1 MRIVIFPSLCLPILL
16 AACGPQPAAPPAP
29 SEASPPAPGT
39 PAAAIDSTPDTWVGR
54 WNGPEGLFLQIDH
67 RQGAT
72 YELTLK
78 DNLDSQATY
87 GAQAEAGVLRFTR
100 GGAVQTIRPGTGAET
115 GFKYL
120 ADKQDCLIVVANQ
133 EGYCRD

>member
-1 MRIVIFPSLCLPILL
+1 MKRLAGLTLVLL
-16 AACGPQPAAPPAP
+16 TAACGPQPATTPAP
-29 SEASPPAPGT
+29 SEAAPAPPGT
-39 PAAAIDSTPDTWVGR
+39 PAAATTSTPESWEGQ
-54 WNGPEGLFLQIDH
+54 WNGPEGLFLKIAHKD
-67 RQGAT
+67 GGT

-78 DNLDSQATY
+78 DNLDTEAVY
-87 GAQAEAGVLRFTR
+87 GAQAEGDALRFTR
-100 GGAVQTIRPGTGAET
+100 AGIVQTIRPGTGAET

>member
-1 MRIVIFPSLCLPILL
+1 MRRLAGLTLVLL
-16 AACGPQPAAPPAP
+16 AAACGPEPAPAP
-29 SEASPPAPGT
+29 SEAAPAVPGT
-39 PAAAIDSTPDTWVGR
+39 PAAATTSTPATWEGR
-54 WNGPEGLFLQIDH
+54 WNGPEGLFLDIAH
-67 RQGAT
+67 RDGGT

-78 DNLDSQATY
+78 DNLDTEAVY
-87 GAQAEAGVLRFTR
+87 GAQAEGDVLRFTR
-100 GGAVQTIRPGTGAET
+100 AGIVQTIRSGTGAET